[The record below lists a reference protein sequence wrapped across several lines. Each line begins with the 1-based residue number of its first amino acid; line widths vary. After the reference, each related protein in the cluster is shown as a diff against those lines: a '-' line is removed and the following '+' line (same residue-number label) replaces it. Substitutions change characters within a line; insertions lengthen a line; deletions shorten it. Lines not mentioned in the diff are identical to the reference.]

1 MEKLENELK
10 DKTKENI
17 EKIEE
22 NPEKEIEAEKS
33 NDADINIENFSGP
46 LDLLLSLV
54 KEKNLDIFEINL
66 AELATDYLRVI
77 DRIKDTHFEIAT
89 DYLVMAA
96 TLIQIKAKMLLAEKD
111 EVIKQEIEEDKEKLL
126 RLLAEYQQ
134 FKPIFQLLREQE
146 EKRSHI
152 FIKKA
157 NDLEEF
163 VRPIDRTQVDGNSSK
178 TKLTQILTLMF
189 ERLHAEKL
197 RQIKIDSVSV
207 TPGDQMKMI
216 RELFAKHGKVTFEMI
231 FSVPSIKHFVITLI
245 ALLDMSRKE
254 EIILTQEEQ
263 FATIIIEKGP
273 NYEK

>member
-17 EKIEE
+17 DKIEE
-22 NPEKEIEAEKS
+22 NLEKEIEAEKN

>member
-10 DKTKENI
+10 DKIKENI
-17 EKIEE
+17 DKIEE
-22 NPEKEIEAEKS
+22 NLEKEIEAEKN

>member
-1 MEKLENELK
+1 MTNLTNQEISNE
-10 DKTKENI
+10 I
-17 EKIEE
+17 E
-22 NPEKEIEAEKS
+22 NPELIENAEQEAKPL
-33 NDADINIENFSGP
+33 NNADINIENFNGP
-46 LDLLLSLV
+46 LDLLLTLV
-54 KEKNLDIFEINL
+54 KDKNVDIFDINL

-77 DRIKDTHFEIAT
+77 QNIKDSHFEIAA

-96 TLIQIKAKMLLAEKD
+96 TLIQLKAKMLLAEKD
-111 EVIKQEIEEDKEKLL
+111 EVIKQEIEEDKAKLL

-134 FKPIFQLLREQE
+134 FKPIFELLREHETLRQNI
-146 EKRSHI
+146 H
-152 FIKKA
+152 IKKPS
-157 NDLEEF
+157 DLDPF
-163 VRPIDRTQVDGNSSK
+163 IRPIDRTKVDGNSSK
-178 TKLTQILTLMF
+178 TKLTQILTMMF

-207 TPGDQMKMI
+207 TPGEQMNMI
-216 RELFAKHGKVTFEMI
+216 RELFQKHGKVTFEMI

-263 FATIIIEKGP
+263 FGIIKIEKGP

>member
-1 MEKLENELK
+1 MEIDKINEELK
-10 DKTKENI
+10 ENT
-17 EKIEE
+17 
-22 NPEKEIEAEKS
+22 EKEIK
-33 NDADINIENFSGP
+33 DKKHDVDLNIENFNGP

-54 KEKNLDIFEINL
+54 KEKNVDIFEINL
-66 AELATDYLRVI
+66 AELATDYLRII
-77 DRIKDTHFEIAT
+77 DRIKDSHFEIAS

-146 EKRSHI
+146 EKRSKI
-152 FIKKA
+152 FIKKPS
-157 NDLEEF
+157 DLEEF
-163 VRPIDRTQVDGNSSK
+163 IRPIDRTKVDGNSSK
-178 TKLTQILTLMF
+178 QKITQILTLMF
-189 ERLHAEKL
+189 ERIHAEKL

-207 TPGDQMKMI
+207 TPSDQIKMI
-216 RELFAKHGKVTFEMI
+216 RELFKENKVLTFEMV

-254 EIILTQEEQ
+254 EVILKQEQQ
-263 FATIIIEKGP
+263 FATISIEKGP